1 MRRLARRG
9 YGWVWVGVA
18 LAGVC
23 AWAFERVVVEG
34 QSMLPTFAPG
44 DRLLLVRRAR
54 RLRVGDVVA
63 VADPRLASRRLV
75 KRVSAITGGDVEL
88 AGDNPAASTDSRTF
102 GSVRVTDVR
111 HLVVRRYASARP

>member
-1 MRRLARRG
+1 MRRLARPG
-9 YGWVWVGVA
+9 YAWAWVAVA
-18 LAGVC
+18 LAAVC

-34 QSMLPTFAPG
+34 PSMLPTFAPG

-63 VADPRLASRRLV
+63 VADPRLASRRLI

-88 AGDNPAASTDSRTF
+88 AGDNPSASTDSRAF
-102 GSVRVTDVR
+102 GTVRAAAVR
-111 HLVVRRYASARP
+111 HLVVRRYASAR